1 MILSESP
8 VTQDTLYMMAAV
20 VAGTVSIMVYL
31 QNIKSS
37 NKKLIYETRR
47 LIHRIISLHNKE
59 DDDRFA
65 ELKNDLWKLRV
76 RNAMKD
82 GEIFPEPV
90 DFPRRRYLA
99 ETLTEDGDEIKPIAA
114 E

>member
-1 MILSESP
+1 MIG
-8 VTQDTLYMMAAV
+8 AV
-20 VAGTVSIMVYL
+20 AAGTASIMAYL
-31 QNIKSS
+31 QSIKSS

-65 ELKNDLWKLRV
+65 DLKNDLWKLRV

-82 GEIFPEPV
+82 GEVFPEPT
-90 DFPRRRYLA
+90 PYIRRRYLA
-99 ETLTEDGDEIKPIAA
+99 ETLTEDGDEIQPPSAA
-114 E
+114 A